1 MKIGLVGTAHSI
13 QSIRALVAPQN
24 IFAELVSYPCNVEGV
39 GKLVEQI
46 QPELDG
52 IFFTGYFFFSY
63 ACRSTA
69 AVIPWTYAKRTD
81 NATIKALLQAAMNAV
96 DISRITYDLTENSVE
111 QIAGLLRTDVGLQ
124 LDNLH
129 VYRYVDSNYYTISEK
144 DYVRN
149 AMAYHLENLS
159 SGRATVCL
167 SGMYE
172 IVEQLKARGFSA
184 FWVEPTADVLN
195 LALNELSLR
204 HQIRKSRKAGEQYQI
219 AVVALSISFS
229 DCGIHSAQEYLLMHS
244 VHQLETCIYNFAQ
257 SICAAVEEASDR
269 SFRIYTTKEELGA
282 VTGQFTQLGLLQEIQ
297 LIDNVTSVT
306 AGIGFGLS
314 PGSAKAHAE
323 YGARLAQKRE
333 CSCYYIVGE
342 DDILAGPFWAASSGR
357 EEKVREVWK
366 QKISQETGIGSV
378 TLEALAAAQARFGF
392 DTVTPGKLAEL
403 CAMTPS
409 NMNRVLAKLEAK
421 DYAETVGYQP
431 LAGAG
436 RPRRLIRLKIN
447 I

>member
-1 MKIGLVGTAHSI
+1 MKIGLVGTEYSI
-13 QSIRALVAPQN
+13 QSIRALVSPQN
-24 IFAELVSYPCNVEGV
+24 IFAELVSYPCNVESV

-46 QPELDG
+46 QPDLDG

-69 AVIPWTYAKRTD
+69 AIIPWTYAKRTD
-81 NATIKALLQAAMNAV
+81 NATIKAFLQAAMNAV
-96 DISRITYDLTENSVE
+96 DISRLTYDLTENSVE

-124 LDNLH
+124 LDKLH

-149 AMAYHLENLS
+149 AVAYHLENLS

-167 SGMYE
+167 SGMHE

-204 HQIRKSRKAGEQYQI
+204 HQIRKNWKAGERYQI
-219 AVVALSISFS
+219 AVIALSVSFS
-229 DCGIHSAQEYLLMHS
+229 DCGICSAQEYLLMHS

-257 SICAAVEEASDR
+257 SICAAVEKASDR

-282 VTGQFTQLGLLQEIQ
+282 VTGQFSQLGLLQEIQ
-297 LIDNVTSVT
+297 LIDNVISVA
-306 AGIGFGLS
+306 AGIGFGFS
-314 PGSAKAHAE
+314 PGIAKAHAE
-323 YGARLAQKRE
+323 YGVRLAQKRE

-357 EEKVREVWK
+357 EEKVREIWK
-366 QKISQETGIGSV
+366 QKISQETGIGPV
-378 TLEALAAAQARFGF
+378 TLETLAAAQVRFGF

-421 DYAETVGYQP
+421 NYAETVGYQP